1 MAKMYWDKD
10 ANPKALDGKRIAVL
24 GYGSQGRA
32 HAMNLRDS
40 KLDVVVGLR
49 KDGPTWKKA
58 RAGWLGSAHSLGS
71 REGRRPGDDPFAR
84 YGAAFAL

>member
-10 ANPKALDGKRIAVL
+10 ANPKALEGKRIAVL

-49 KDGPTWKKA
+49 KGGPTWKKGA
-58 RAGWLGSAHSLGS
+58 AGRLGSAHSVRSG
-71 REGRRPGDDPFAR
+71 EGRGPGDDAFAR